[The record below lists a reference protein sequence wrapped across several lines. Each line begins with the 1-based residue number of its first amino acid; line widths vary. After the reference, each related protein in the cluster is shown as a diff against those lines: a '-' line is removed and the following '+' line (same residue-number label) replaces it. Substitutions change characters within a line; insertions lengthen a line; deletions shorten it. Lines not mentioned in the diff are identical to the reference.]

1 MKGLAMF
8 ATLGLL
14 AGVARA
20 QDARLATPAA
30 TRDYDFADQ
39 AVFPLVA
46 MPGRITDIVL
56 EPGEVLTGP
65 IAAGDTARWIIADTA
80 SGAGAARRVHV
91 LVKPT
96 AAPLA
101 TNLLIMSDRR
111 TYHLELRASART
123 WFSQV
128 GWRYPVA
135 APVLVLAPPAAATPL
150 SIPDPA
156 DTTFTYRIDGDRVKW
171 RPERV
176 FDDGRRT
183 YVAFARTTDL
193 TALPPLYRI
202 GEDGKTGDLID
213 YHVQAR
219 TLIVDGLV
227 DRAELRLGTGRRARA
242 VQIHR
247 DGKEAVR

>member
-135 APVLVLAPPAAATPL
+135 APVLVLAPPAPATPL

-156 DTTFTYRIDGDRVKW
+156 DTTFTYRIDGRSGEVAARARV
-171 RPERV
+171 RRRATNLCRV
-176 FDDGRRT
+176 RADDGSHRSAAPLPDRRG
-183 YVAFARTTDL
+183 RQDRRPDR
-193 TALPPLYRI
+193 LPRSSANP
-202 GEDGKTGDLID
+202 
-213 YHVQAR
+213 
-219 TLIVDGLV
+219 
-227 DRAELRLGTGRRARA
+227 DRRWSRRSR
-242 VQIHR
+242 
-247 DGKEAVR
+247 